1 MFRWIVLCISLMA
14 SLPALSQRLRGTVLD
29 NELQTPIPGAVVI
42 LVDSAR
48 GFPMTVTDVNG
59 QYLLQNL
66 PLGRV
71 IIKVTSTGYEDA
83 VIPNVL
89 ISSGKD
95 AELNIRMT
103 ERITQIKEVEVKG
116 NAKSEALNQMATIS
130 ARTFSTEEASR
141 YAGSFNDPARMA
153 QSYAGVAVNN
163 DRSNE
168 LVIRGNSP
176 RGVLWKIEGVEVPP
190 PSHFS
195 DQGSSGGAISMLS
208 AALMSN
214 SEFYTGAFPADQGN
228 ALSGVFDINLRKGNS
243 RKREYALELGILG
256 ADATLEGPFKK
267 GHNSGYLV
275 NYRYS
280 ALTVLKLLGFKLVGD
295 AIPTF
300 TDLSWN
306 IHTQVGKTGQLNFF
320 GIAGKSFADER
331 RTYDTLTNSFRYRT
345 DLFISGISY
354 RKSLGTK
361 TVLRSTLA
369 VTATINGYFEDTRN
383 AADVVQQTDYE
394 SSFRNRFAR
403 WSNALT
409 HRFNSKNILRA
420 GAILSLLDYDYYYRQ
435 FRRTDST
442 YIVPQDERG
451 HTWQL
456 QGFVSW
462 KHMFS
467 EQLALVTGVHYM
479 ELMLNNSRV
488 VEPRLGLEYR
498 INARHKLST
507 GFGIHSRTEDISIY
521 MATLR
526 DSLGNIR
533 RPNQKLSY
541 TRAAH
546 AVLGYDFQINPY
558 TRLKTETYFQH
569 LWDVPVS
576 GYEANSFSG
585 LNYGS
590 GFTTDSLTNTGF
602 GRNYGVE
609 LTLERF
615 LHKGVFYLITTSLFD
630 SKYSGSD
637 GVWRNTRYNGNFACS
652 VNGGKE
658 WTVGNKD
665 KGNAFGLSTRFTW
678 AGGRRYTPLLVPES
692 VAAGF
697 SVYNDA
703 QAWSLQYKDYLRADI
718 QLFYRRN
725 RKKVS
730 SMLKLDIQNVTN
742 RLNTMNIYFDRRAQ
756 EVRESTQLGIVP
768 VLSYRVS
775 F

>member
-1 MFRWIVLCISLMA
+1 MI
-14 SLPALSQRLRGTVLD
+14 SLPALSQRLRGIVID
-29 NELQTPIPGAVVI
+29 KELQSPIPGALVI
-42 LVDSAR
+42 LLDSSR
-48 GFPMTVTDVNG
+48 GFPNTVTDVNG
-59 QYLLQNL
+59 QYLLQEI

-71 IIKVTSTGYEDA
+71 TIRVISTGYEDA
-83 VIPNVL
+83 IIPNVL

-103 ERITQIKEVEVKG
+103 ERITQIREVEVKA
-116 NAKSEALNQMATIS
+116 NSKSDALNQMATIS
-130 ARTFSTEEASR
+130 TRTFSTEEASR

-176 RGVLWKIEGVEVPP
+176 RGVLWKIEGIEVPP

-208 AALMSN
+208 AAVMSN

-228 ALSGVFDINLRKGNS
+228 ALSGVFDINLRKGNT
-243 RKREYALELGILG
+243 RKREYALELGVLG
-256 ADATLEGPFKK
+256 ADATLEGLFKK
-267 GHNSGYLV
+267 GHNSGYLI

-306 IHTQVGKTGQLNFF
+306 IHTQVGKSGQLNFF
-320 GIAGKSFADER
+320 GITGKSFADER
-331 RTYDTLTNSFRYRT
+331 RTYDTLTNSYRYRT

-354 RKSLGTK
+354 RQSFGTK
-361 TVLRSTLA
+361 TVLRSTWAITAA
-369 VTATINGYFEDTRN
+369 VNGYFEDTRN
-383 AADVVQQTDYE
+383 SADVVMQTDYE
-394 SSFRNRFAR
+394 SNFRNRFAR

-420 GAILSLLDYDYYYRQ
+420 GVIASLLNYDYYYRQ

-442 YIVPQDERG
+442 YVVPQDERG
-451 HTWQL
+451 VTWMIQAYA
-456 QGFVSW
+456 SW
-462 KHMFS
+462 KHMFN
-467 EQLALVTGVHYM
+467 ERLALVSGIHYM
-479 ELMLNNSRV
+479 ELMLNNRRV
-488 VEPRLGLEYR
+488 LEPRLGFEYR
-498 INARHKLST
+498 LNARHRLST
-507 GFGIHSRTEDISIY
+507 GVGIHSRAEDISIY
-521 MATLR
+521 MATVR
-526 DSLGNIR
+526 DSLGNTR
-533 RPNQKLSY
+533 RPNESLSY

-576 GYEANSFSG
+576 GYAANSFSG

-602 GRNYGVE
+602 GRNYGME

-615 LHKGVFYLITTSLFD
+615 LHKGAFYLITGSVFS

-637 GVWRNTRYNGNFACS
+637 GIWRNTRYNGNFAFS
-652 VNGGKE
+652 INGGKE
-658 WTVGNKD
+658 WTVGNKE
-665 KGNAFGLSTRFTW
+665 KGNAFGVSTRFTW
-678 AGGRRYTPLLVPES
+678 AGGRRYSPLLIAES
-692 VAAGF
+692 TAAGF
-697 SVYNDA
+697 SIYDDNR
-703 QAWSLQYKDYLRADI
+703 AWDLQYKDYLRADI
-718 QLFYRRN
+718 QFFYRRN
-725 RKKVS
+725 RKKMS
-730 SMLKLDIQNVTN
+730 SLLKLDIQNVTN